1 MKAKKK
7 DKTKPKCFEPN
18 WERPKGA
25 LIDMN
30 LSRTDFS
37 IDDHFELVWKLHNL
51 SNVEVLAWLAIMN
64 HKASKSLETLY
75 QNSCDKVNEG
85 TDDED
90 DILDEQRFKEARRK
104 ITEEAKVILKN
115 TYHYDLTDIDDLY
128 DLFEVHIEQY
138 P

>member
-1 MKAKKK
+1 MKAEKE
-7 DKTKPKCFEPN
+7 DKKPKCFQPN

-25 LIDMN
+25 LIDMK
-30 LSRTDFS
+30 LSSKDFS
-37 IDDHFELVWKLHNL
+37 IDDHFDLVWKLYNL
-51 SNVEVLAWLAIMN
+51 SDAETLAWVAIIDYV
-64 HKASKSLETLY
+64 ASKSLESIY
-75 QNSCDKVNEG
+75 HNSCDKVNEG

-104 ITEEAKVILKN
+104 ITEEAKQIIKN